1 MATKQMVF
9 FVSEST
15 AITAEALG
23 SSILSQFPD
32 GCFQHHYRPF
42 INTPDKAIALVEEID
57 RVFTDT
63 GNKSLVFATMPHSD
77 IDNLLKQA
85 DCYYYEL
92 FASQVR
98 RVAADTGQ
106 TPLYRSGLSHG
117 LINQQSYDNR
127 MDIVNY
133 ALNHD
138 DAINL
143 NNLAA
148 ADVILI
154 GVSRSGKTP
163 TSLYLALHFGI
174 CVANYP
180 LTEDDFERN
189 ELPQTILTQHDKLLA
204 LTIQPQR
211 LTKIREKRNP
221 GSNYA
226 TLVNCQSEVQKALH
240 LYHRHRLDILDVT
253 TSSIEELAARIIRIR
268 NLEPRHQTLTGDEL

>member
-1 MATKQMVF
+1 MITTQMVF

-42 INTPDKAIALVEEID
+42 INSPDKAIELVEEIN
-57 RVFTDT
+57 RAFTDT
-63 GNKSLVFATMPHSD
+63 GKKPLVFATMPHSD
-77 IDNLLKQA
+77 INNLLKLA
-85 DCYYYEL
+85 DCHYYEL
-92 FASQVR
+92 FASQVQ

-106 TPLYRSGLSHG
+106 TPIHRSGLTHG

-148 ADVILI
+148 ADVILV

-174 CVANYP
+174 RVANYP
-180 LTEDDFERN
+180 LTEDDFDRN
-189 ELPQTILTQHDKLLA
+189 ELPQTILAQHDKLLA

-226 TLVNCQSEVQKALH
+226 TLTNCRSEVKKALE
-240 LYHRHRLDILDVT
+240 LYRRHQLDILDVT
-253 TSSIEELAARIIRIR
+253 TSSIEELAAKIMRIR
-268 NLEPRHQTLTGDEL
+268 DLEPRHQTLTGDEL